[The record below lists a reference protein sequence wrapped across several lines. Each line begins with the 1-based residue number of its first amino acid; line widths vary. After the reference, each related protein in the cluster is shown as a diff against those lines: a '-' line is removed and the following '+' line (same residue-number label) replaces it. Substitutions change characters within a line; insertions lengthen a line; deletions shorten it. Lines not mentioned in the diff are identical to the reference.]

1 MDLFLRCLFLM
12 HLCYAMFA
20 GVSAMPTPQE
30 AQNDTTPSI
39 SKTSLT
45 FTGGHWFNKPNMIT
59 FFIRTDDKPS
69 DVFPDTYLVLGSDR
83 VLISSP
89 INHVE
94 GIGSIKTSK
103 YKVVP

>member
-1 MDLFLRCLFLM
+1 
-12 HLCYAMFA
+12 MFA

-59 FFIRTDDKPS
+59 FFI
-69 DVFPDTYLVLGSDR
+69 
-83 VLISSP
+83 
-89 INHVE
+89 
-94 GIGSIKTSK
+94 
-103 YKVVP
+103 